1 MADRIADPWGGRTPY
16 ARGARWPA
24 RVDTFLAD
32 GVTED
37 QVERWVPT
45 ASILH
50 SNGDGLD
57 IAVAGGRMVG
67 VRGRAD
73 SRINR
78 GRLGPKDA
86 FGRASAASSEL
97 PVDRAQPA
105 GLRVEHQAAD
115 VVARRQLGA

>member
-16 ARGARWPA
+16 ARGAQWPA

-32 GVTED
+32 GVAED
-37 QVERWVPT
+37 EVERWVPT

-73 SRINR
+73 SRKIGGASGPR
-78 GRLGPKDA
+78 TRSAGRPRPALSYPST
-86 FGRASAASSEL
+86 GRSR
-97 PVDRAQPA
+97 PVSGSNTRP
-105 GLRVEHQAAD
+105 RM
-115 VVARRQLGA
+115 